1 MVAVPT
7 KALFS
12 NRRGFDLNKEIS
24 RRFWITRFFMIIG
37 IVILHVPPYQPLSE
51 VGSSVFGLV
60 KAFFSHGFFR
70 ATVPTLTVVSGY
82 LVFYHQLHLDPV
94 KLAKKKAI
102 SILVPLIV
110 WNIPVA
116 IGVFL
121 SQKYQL
127 LPHSFSAQLYPFE
140 PMSWVNALTGLFS
153 GPVNYPL
160 NFLRDLFVI
169 SLMAPLMWPFINRAP
184 YLGLVLV
191 FLVAYFNLDG
201 ALVLRNSMLVNF
213 YFGGLAVS
221 RKWDLTA
228 LDRYAIWL
236 LITLISFCVAIVAFR
251 VENRELFRVV
261 SPFLVWPCMRLIVD
275 TKFGDW
281 LYRYAECSFFIY
293 LTHSVALLVLWVAFQ
308 RSPLANAY
316 GVYWLMAPPV
326 AVFSLIF
333 LCQEFKKRVPR
344 LAGVVLGGRN

>member
-1 MVAVPT
+1 MERLSDDRDIA
-7 KALFS
+7 
-12 NRRGFDLNKEIS
+12 LNKEIS

-51 VGSSVFGLV
+51 VGSSFFGLI

-94 KLAKKKAI
+94 RLVKKKAA

-116 IGVFL
+116 IGVFV

-127 LPHSFSAQLYPFE
+127 LPHAFSAQLYPFE
-140 PMSWVNALTGLFS
+140 LMNWVNALTGLFS

-169 SLMAPLMWPFINRAP
+169 SLMAPLMWPLINRVP
-184 YLGLVLV
+184 YIGLVLV
-191 FLVAYFNLDG
+191 SLLAYFNVDG
-201 ALVLRNSMLVNF
+201 DLVLRNSMLVNF
-213 YFGGLAVS
+213 YVGGLAVS

-228 LDRYAIWL
+228 LDRYAVWL
-236 LITLISFCVAIVAFR
+236 LVVLISCCAAIVALK

-275 TKFGDW
+275 TRFGDW

-293 LTHSVALLVLWVAFQ
+293 LTHSVVLLVLWVAFQ
-308 RSPLANAY
+308 RSPLVSAY
-316 GVYWLMAPPV
+316 GVYWLIAPPV
-326 AVFSLIF
+326 TVLSLIS
-333 LCQEFKKRVPR
+333 LCQEFKKRAPR
-344 LAGVVLGGRN
+344 LAGVVLGGRS